1 MGLIRKITSVSSL
14 GAVDFKSDKERTA
27 TYTKQTRNELRK
39 LNQGSS
45 TGDTSLNT
53 PWSPGQIEMSAT
65 DAESQLQLLLSQ
77 RKFEEYKGYGGLVK
91 LVGNA
96 LVITRKGPISR
107 LQKIA
112 DGEYQ
117 IEFDSIQGVVSQ
129 DPNLS
134 TNGLLVVISLTID
147 IPQNRV
153 LFTNQHKKEYIELLQ
168 ILRAVAEVNHWTLVE
183 QMIKKMRE
191 EKALQQSVQTVDS
204 EVSSRLETLT
214 DLLGKGLISNEE
226 FQVKRSAILDGI

>member
-45 TGDTSLNT
+45 TGNTSPDT
-53 PWSPGQIEMSAT
+53 PWSPGQVEMSAA
-65 DAESQLQLLLSQ
+65 DAESELQLLLSQ

-96 LVITRKGPISR
+96 LIITRKGPISR

-112 DGEYQ
+112 DGEYE
-117 IEFDSIQGVVSQ
+117 IEFDSIQGVVNQ
-129 DPNLS
+129 DPNIS

-153 LFTNQHKKEYIELLQ
+153 LFTNQHKKEYAELLQ
-168 ILRAVAEVNHWTLVE
+168 ILRVVAEVNHWTLVE
-183 QMIKKMRE
+183 QMIKKKRE
-191 EKALQQSVQTVDS
+191 EKALLQSEQTVES

>member
-39 LNQGSS
+39 LNQVSS
-45 TGDTSLNT
+45 TGNTPLDT
-53 PWSPGQIEMSAT
+53 PWSPGQVEMSAT
-65 DAESQLQLLLSQ
+65 DAESELQLLLSQ

-107 LQKIA
+107 LLKIA

-117 IEFDSIQGVVSQ
+117 IEFDSIQGVVNQ

-134 TNGLLVVISLTID
+134 TNGWLVIISPTIQ

-153 LFTNQHKKEYIELLQ
+153 LFTNQHKKEYAELLQ
-168 ILRAVAEVNHWTLVE
+168 ILRAVAEVNYWTLVG
-183 QMIKKMRE
+183 QMRE
-191 EKALQQSVQTVDS
+191 EKALLQSEQAVES

-226 FQVKRSAILDGI
+226 FQVKRSEILNGI

>member
-45 TGDTSLNT
+45 TGNTSPDT
-53 PWSPGQIEMSAT
+53 PWIPGRVEMSAA
-65 DAESQLQLLLSQ
+65 DAKSELQRLLSQ

-91 LVGNA
+91 LAGDE

-107 LQKIA
+107 LQKIT

-117 IEFDSIQGVVSQ
+117 IEFDSIHGVVNL
-129 DPNLS
+129 DPNFS
-134 TNGLLVVISLTID
+134 TNGWLVVISPIID

-153 LFTNQHKKEYIELLQ
+153 LFTNQHKKEYAELLQ
-168 ILRAVAEVNHWTLVE
+168 ILRALSEFNFWSKIEAEQAEAERLQSEQGDQTEISIRLGTLN
-183 QMIKKMRE
+183 
-191 EKALQQSVQTVDS
+191 
-204 EVSSRLETLT
+204 
-214 DLLGKGLISNEE
+214 DLLEKGLISEDE
-226 FQVKRSAILDGI
+226 FKDKRAEMLGGL

>member
-45 TGDTSLNT
+45 TGNTSVNT
-53 PWSPGQIEMSAT
+53 PWTPGKVEMSAT
-65 DAESQLQLLLSQ
+65 DAESELQLLLSQ

-91 LVGNA
+91 LVGSA

-107 LQKIA
+107 LQKIT
-112 DGEYQ
+112 DGEYK
-117 IEFDSIQGVVSQ
+117 IEFDSIQGVVNQ

-134 TNGLLVVISLTID
+134 ANGWLVVVSPTIH
-147 IPQNRV
+147 IPENRV
-153 LFTNQHKKEYIELLQ
+153 LFTNQHKKEYVELLQ
-168 ILRAVAEVNHWTLVE
+168 ILRAVAEVNYWTLIE
-183 QMIKKMRE
+183 QMRE
-191 EKALQQSVQTVDS
+191 KKALLQSEQTVES
-204 EVSSRLETLT
+204 EVSSRLEMLN
-214 DLLGKGLISNEE
+214 DLLGKGLISDDE
-226 FQVKRSAILDGI
+226 FQVKRSAILEGI

>member
-45 TGDTSLNT
+45 TGNASLGA
-53 PWSPGQIEMSAT
+53 PWIPGRVEMSAA
-65 DAESQLQLLLSQ
+65 DAKSELQRLLSQ

-91 LVGNA
+91 LAGDA

-117 IEFDSIQGVVSQ
+117 IEFDSLLGVVNQ
-129 DPNLS
+129 DPNLA
-134 TNGLLVVISLTID
+134 TNGMLIILSLSIGP
-147 IPQNRV
+147 PQNRV
-153 LFTNQHKKEYIELLQ
+153 LFTIQHKKEYTELLQ
-168 ILRAVAEVNHWTLVE
+168 ILRALSEFNHWSLIEAGQAEAERLQSEQGDQTEISIRLGTLN
-183 QMIKKMRE
+183 
-191 EKALQQSVQTVDS
+191 
-204 EVSSRLETLT
+204 
-214 DLLGKGLISNEE
+214 DLLEKGLISEDE
-226 FQVKRSAILDGI
+226 FKDKRAEMLGGL